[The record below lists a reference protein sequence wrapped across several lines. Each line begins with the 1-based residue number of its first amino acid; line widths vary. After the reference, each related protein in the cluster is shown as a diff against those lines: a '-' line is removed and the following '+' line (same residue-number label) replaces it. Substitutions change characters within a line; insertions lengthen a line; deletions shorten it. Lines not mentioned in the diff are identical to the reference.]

1 MVNVSLYNY
10 SDAYIYVEERIIIV
24 GQSTDVA
31 DIEAGRNNEE
41 VVFKNCTP
49 FIQCITKTNNSEV
62 DNAEDLDIVM
72 PMCNLL

>member
-41 VVFKNCTP
+41 VIFKNCTP
-49 FIQCITKTNNSEV
+49 FI
-62 DNAEDLDIVM
+62 
-72 PMCNLL
+72 